1 MDNIH
6 GGRYLCRLNIFIN
19 MWPVLV
25 ITIELM
31 FAGIN
36 MFLAQEHQLTMY
48 MLMSTAKIDFSSAN
62 LSF

>member
-6 GGRYLCRLNIFIN
+6 GGRYLYRLNMFIN

-25 ITIELM
+25 ITIE

-48 MLMSTAKIDFSSAN
+48 TLTSTAKIDFSSAN